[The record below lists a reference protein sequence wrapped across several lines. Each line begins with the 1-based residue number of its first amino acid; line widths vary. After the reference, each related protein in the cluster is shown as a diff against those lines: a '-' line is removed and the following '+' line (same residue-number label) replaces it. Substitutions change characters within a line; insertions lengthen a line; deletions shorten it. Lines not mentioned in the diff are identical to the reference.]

1 MLAVTKERIRAA
13 KVTFQIEDCQKTSFR
28 NGAFDTTF
36 MSLVIHF
43 TEPEKTLA
51 QMPRIPK
58 PGGTLIIANLDPAAL
73 SAVDRF
79 RCWARIIFNGIA
91 RFRVRPPTR
100 GFGQHLL
107 SENSSAHG
115 CVKQGSE
122 CSFRQPSWMRLAPQT
137 FRSNT
142 SEL

>member
-1 MLAVTKERIRAA
+1 MSDRADTLVATDISPGMLAVTKERIRAA

-73 SAVDRF
+73 SSP
-79 RCWARIIFNGIA
+79 W
-91 RFRVRPPTR
+91 
-100 GFGQHLL
+100 
-107 SENSSAHG
+107 
-115 CVKQGSE
+115 
-122 CSFRQPSWMRLAPQT
+122 
-137 FRSNT
+137 
-142 SEL
+142 